1 MCGMLKLV
9 WGKEEHREG
18 RRGREEG
25 NALVNLIFFL
35 FIIFGLTIMAT
46 VYEGKG

>member
-1 MCGMLKLV
+1 MYSV
-9 WGKEEHREG
+9 WDVKAVLGE
-18 RRGREEG
+18 RRGVQGREEG
-25 NALVNLIFFL
+25 NASVNLFFL

>member
-1 MCGMLKLV
+1 MLKLF
-9 WGKEEHREG
+9 WGREEERREG

-25 NALVNLIFFL
+25 NALENLFFL
-35 FIIFGLTIMAT
+35 LLIIFGLTIMAT